1 MVGVAG
7 GHDLWASGP
16 AARRVIE
23 GNRKRDTLPEIA
35 IRRPPYAR
43 GLRYRIAG
51 RPLAD
56 RPSTANLVFC
66 GSWYSLTVPTD
77 MGSRSAARAREPT
90 TGTGAAGSNGIV
102 CGTFRRTWSCR
113 RLDGP
118 HFASGST
125 SRRVGRLRR
134 SSTLQVLQDGA

>member
-1 MVGVAG
+1 MVRIAV
-7 GHDLWASGP
+7 GHDLWASDP
-16 AARRVIE
+16 AARRVME
-23 GNRKRDTLPEIA
+23 GNRKHDTPPEIA
-35 IRRPPYAR
+35 MRRPPHAR

-66 GSWYSLTVPTD
+66 GSWCSLTVPTG
-77 MGSRSAARAREPT
+77 MGSRSAARDREPT

-102 CGTFRRTWSCR
+102 RGTFGRTWSCR

-125 SRRVGRLRR
+125 SRRVGRWRR